1 MGALNTAM
9 ERTRKIVD
17 GGSGAVIT
25 LTGVLGGPAVEVDR
39 GPGKL
44 RIALCPLRHRG

>member
-1 MGALNTAM
+1 MGTINTVM

-17 GGSGAVIT
+17 GGSGAVIA
-25 LTGVLGGPAVEVDR
+25 LTDVFGGPAGEVDR

-44 RIALCPLRHRG
+44 RIALCPLGYQG